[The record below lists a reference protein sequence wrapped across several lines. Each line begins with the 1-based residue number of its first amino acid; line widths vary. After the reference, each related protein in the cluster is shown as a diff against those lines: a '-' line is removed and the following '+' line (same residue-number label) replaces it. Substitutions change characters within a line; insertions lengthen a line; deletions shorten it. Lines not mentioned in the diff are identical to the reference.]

1 MSTAVSISQPMHA
14 IKTPITAGSSIRP
27 TERPSRAIPLSVPAV
42 EGAHASAVRLE
53 GDEEGECRRI
63 ILRTRGISRGWAM
76 SGGKKRGAWTRVREG
91 GRGVTKRLRSLGGG
105 TGATSRRVV
114 SLEVL
119 LLVPLK
125 EPLHQ
130 QRGHQDDDHKKGAV
144 ADERV
149 QPVKLEGQ
157 IVHHRTEVEQL

>member
-63 ILRTRGISRGWAM
+63 ILRIKGHF
-76 SGGKKRGAWTRVREG
+76 SGEGDGRWEGAG
-91 GRGVTKRLRSLGGG
+91 GVDAGSG
-105 TGATSRRVV
+105 RR
-114 SLEVL
+114 
-119 LLVPLK
+119 
-125 EPLHQ
+125 
-130 QRGHQDDDHKKGAV
+130 
-144 ADERV
+144 
-149 QPVKLEGQ
+149 
-157 IVHHRTEVEQL
+157 